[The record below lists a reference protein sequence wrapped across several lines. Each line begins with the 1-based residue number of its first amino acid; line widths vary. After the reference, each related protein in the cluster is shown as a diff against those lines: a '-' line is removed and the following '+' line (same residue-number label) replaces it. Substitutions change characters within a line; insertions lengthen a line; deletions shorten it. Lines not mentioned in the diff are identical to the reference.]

1 MSVHIQTL
9 DKDGKEWQEI
19 FLNINLHF
27 WLWELFFILCHFYIF
42 CFSFQIRYNVF
53 QLSSHHMR
61 ACSVMFVFNS
71 FSPMNCSLPGSSVH
85 GIFQARILEWIAH
98 SRGSSWPRDQT
109 RVSCIGR
116 WILYHWATWEAY
128 QFLKLLLIP
137 SKQSL
142 SLESMR
148 WNICIFFKWWS
159 WNDKL
164 VESLT
169 AHQLCMTLTSTIDQL
184 VGSSIEW
191 NPSAVSCKYINTP

>member
-27 WLWELFFILCHFYIF
+27 WLRELFFILRHFYIF

-61 ACSVMFVFNS
+61 ACSVMLVFNS

-98 SRGSSWPRDQT
+98 SRGSSWPRDRT

-116 WILYHWATWEAY
+116 WILYCWATWEAPAISHT
-128 QFLKLLLIP
+128 KGG
-137 SKQSL
+137 
-142 SLESMR
+142 
-148 WNICIFFKWWS
+148 
-159 WNDKL
+159 
-164 VESLT
+164 LT
-169 AHQLCMTLTSTIDQL
+169 VTFGDSNGIELCYHLYTHI
-184 VGSSIEW
+184 W
-191 NPSAVSCKYINTP
+191 P